1 MVPMSSVPSV
11 ARVLAVSV
19 FGMVVVCVLLLV
31 VSLLVP
37 VDVTDPPVRVVVL
50 VRVRCRSCLAVM
62 ARAHVRNVYP

>member
-19 FGMVVVCVLLLV
+19 FGVVVVCVLLLA

-50 VRVRCRSCLAVM
+50 VRVRCRSCLVVM

>member
-19 FGMVVVCVLLLV
+19 FGVVVVCVLLLV

-37 VDVTDPPVRVVVL
+37 VDVTAPPVRVVVL
-50 VRVRCRSCLAVM
+50 VRVRCRSCLVVM